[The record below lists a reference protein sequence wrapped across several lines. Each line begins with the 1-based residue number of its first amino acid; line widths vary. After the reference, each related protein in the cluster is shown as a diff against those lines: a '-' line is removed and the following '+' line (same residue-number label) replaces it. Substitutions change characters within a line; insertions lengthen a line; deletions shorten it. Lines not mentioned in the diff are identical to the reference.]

1 MLVKEHQTLEELER
15 LEKAEPQAARRVR
28 LRTVLLARQGW
39 TAPQIAVALGFSRR
53 TVQRVIQGY
62 NAAGLAGLESRPG
75 RGRKPRLAN
84 VERPRFLARVD
95 GGPVVADQVCTFTG
109 RHLRGVLEK
118 EFGVLYSL
126 SGVYEFLHRHGYSW
140 LMPRPQHEEADLAAQ
155 EAFKQGWAQRLQQI
169 AAEHPGQELQV
180 WFQDEAR
187 FGQQGTLTRV
197 WARTGSRPRA
207 VKQTRYDWLHVLAAV
222 CPRTGQ
228 AVGLLA
234 PELNTNT
241 VNVFFEQFAREVD
254 SNVHVVMVWDQ
265 AGWHTSGQLKIPA
278 NVTLIELPLKS
289 PELNPVENLWHYL
302 RSHYWANRA
311 YADYDDLRESAN
323 QAWQKVCLSA
333 GLIRSVCAV
342 PYLERQ

>member
-15 LEKAEPQAARRVR
+15 LEKAEPKATRRVR
-28 LRTVLLARQGW
+28 LRTVLLAQQGW
-39 TAPQIAVALGFSRR
+39 TAPQIVEALGRSRR
-53 TVQRVIQGY
+53 TVQRVVQGY
-62 NAAGLAGLESRPG
+62 NAAGLAGLEDRPG
-75 RGRKPRLAN
+75 RGRKPRLTNAAQ
-84 VERPRFLARVD
+84 PRFLTRVD
-95 GGPVVADQVCTFTG
+95 AGPVAADQVCTFTG
-109 RHLRGVLEK
+109 RHLCGVLEK
-118 EFGVLYSL
+118 EFGVLYTL
-126 SGVYEFLHRHGYSW
+126 SGVYELLHRHGYSW

-155 EAFKQGWAQRLQQI
+155 EAFKQGLAQRLPQI

-197 WARTGSRPRA
+197 WARTGRRPRA

-234 PELNTNT
+234 PELHTAI
-241 VNVFFEQFAREVD
+241 VNAFFEQFAREVD
-254 SNVHVVMVWDQ
+254 PKVHAVLVWDQ
-265 AGWHTSGQLKIPA
+265 AGWHMSQGLRVPS
-278 NVTLIELPLKS
+278 NVTLIELPPKS

-302 RSHYWANRA
+302 RSHHWSNRA
-311 YADYDDLRESAN
+311 YADYDELRESAN
-323 QAWQKVCLSA
+323 QAWQKVCLNA
-333 GLIRSVCAV
+333 DLIRSICAV